1 MLMRI
6 LLVDD
11 EREFVSTICERLR
24 LRGFEADW
32 ATSSQDALEL
42 IEKERFDL
50 AVLDIKMPRV
60 GGLELK
66 KCLRIRYPDMKFIFL
81 TGYGS
86 EQDFKAIMQEFGE
99 DNYLFKPVDIEELIN
114 KINLVSK

>member
-1 MLMRI
+1 MRI

-11 EREFVSTICERLR
+11 EQELVSTICERLK
-24 LRGFEADW
+24 LRGIEAEW
-32 ATSSQDALEL
+32 VISSEDALKL
-42 IEKERFDL
+42 TAIKDFGV

-66 KCLRIRYPDMKFIFL
+66 NCLQLRYPHMKFIFL

-86 EQDFKAIMQEFGE
+86 EQDFKVVKQEFGQ
-99 DNYLFKPVDIEELIN
+99 DHYLLKPVDIDELIT
-114 KINLVSK
+114 KINLLCA